1 MGNNLSLAAHIP
13 DAHVRI
19 YRNILQ
25 IQSPSTRLQ
34 MLETLLAGQ
43 EYVASI
49 KQAGLYGPVLSYI
62 SSIRRGEPA
71 VLPGERA
78 NPGNQQIAQFQ
89 QFPNSGNSGPPQNSF
104 VGRNPELRNSNN
116 SANSGNYANS
126 QSLCGVE
133 IELLA

>member
-43 EYVASI
+43 EYVASV

-71 VLPGERA
+71 LLPGEKT
-78 NPGNQQIAQFQ
+78 NPGNQQIQ
-89 QFPNSGNSGPPQNSF
+89 QF
-104 VGRNPELRNSNN
+104 NN
-116 SANSGNYANS
+116 STIH
-126 QSLCGVE
+126 QSNQS
-133 IELLA
+133 ISSA